1 MNRYLPYSHSLTA
14 ILGSVLLVFLAQGTG
29 IAQISPAESS
39 GEAELSDDLTAA
51 YLQPLSLP
59 ERVFRPY
66 YPPLSLSNLPPPTP
80 IFPEA
85 VARMQLVIRLGQR
98 RVYVYKN
105 DEIFVSYPIA
115 VGRAG
120 WETPTGEHEIIS
132 MVQDPGWQN
141 PFTGEVIPPG
151 PSNPLGERWIGF
163 WTDGQNYIGFHGTP
177 NTQSVGRAASHG
189 CIRMY
194 NEDVRA
200 LFEIVALG
208 TQVIVEP

>member
-1 MNRYLPYSHSLTA
+1 MNRHLPYSHSLNA
-14 ILGSVLLVFLAQGTG
+14 ILSSALLVLVMQGTG
-29 IAQISPAESS
+29 VAQTSSAPSS
-39 GEAELSDDLTAA
+39 GEAEPSDDLTTA

-59 ERVFRPY
+59 ERVFQPY
-66 YPPLSLSNLPPPTP
+66 YPPISLSNLPLPTP

-85 VARMQLVIRLGQR
+85 VPRMQLVIRLGQR

-105 DEIFVSYPIA
+105 NEVFISYPIA

-120 WETPTGEHEIIS
+120 WETPTGEHEVIS

-200 LFEIVALG
+200 LFEIVAVG
-208 TQVIVEP
+208 TPVIVEP